1 MIPVSRRLRVTLA
14 CMLTCGCTYI
24 RSDIPKLL
32 LSLEAHVRSLAVG
45 YFHAAIVNNDLNA
58 VHDIITRQP
67 SLIDTPDP
75 VTGDTALH
83 AASRDKNTSSQILS
97 SLLQTSSHSVHTY
110 NKKGKPPLWLAVKNL
125 SIEKVEMLLRYG
137 ADPDTYAT
145 CNLETSLNTNLL
157 NSLQIPE
164 ATANTLNTYITTS
177 PIGYVCAKQITPGVR
192 FDQDQAPYEIT
203 YLLLQYGANPH
214 QQAIIYKE
222 HTVVQRI
229 PLIHMAVPFA
239 QLSDIILAF
248 NADPNATDMYGRN
261 ILHIMMLQTYATGG
275 RFLVSHVKTVLNF
288 ILNNVNVNHISYKN
302 ETPLT
307 LAIEKLSE
315 NAPYVTRGRSL
326 HNDLQNIYRDMR
338 DMLLQYGADP
348 YLPYSDTNAIT
359 LDNRLQQETQHKI
372 DFLPIEDMFDTIQ
385 RIENGASIQQEDA
398 DEEDIMYALSHGYY
412 DAAKDIF
419 SYLYNTY
426 RTSNRG
432 RLLLQKVP
440 ELFFIDALSE
450 KNKPQLRACIN
461 NIIQQLS
468 TDDMRYAIRYALSI
482 PRFQSLFTFIY
493 VLNTFTGY
501 LTQDDINRIKLNSKD
516 YSGPI
521 LKRIFDITFN
531 TTELPMQEQITQWIR
546 DMTLTPIEMQHALQ
560 NGKIDTSYTDSNGNT
575 YLHYLAY
582 APALPEFISMIAK
595 DVAYHVTNNEGE
607 IPCDIA
613 RKQNNTAYIQA
624 IQRIHNTSL

>member
-1 MIPVSRRLRVTLA
+1 
-14 CMLTCGCTYI
+14 
-24 RSDIPKLL
+24 
-32 LSLEAHVRSLAVG
+32 VG

-83 AASRDKNTSSQILS
+83 AASQNENTSSQILS
-97 SLLQTSSHSVHTY
+97 SLLQTSSHSVNTY
-110 NKKGKPPLWLAVKNL
+110 NKEGKPPLWLAVEKW
-125 SIEKVEMLLRYG
+125 SIEKVEMLLGYG

-145 CNLETSLNTNLL
+145 FNLEQSFNNTILS
-157 NSLQIPE
+157 SLQIPE
-164 ATANTLNTYITTS
+164 ATANTFNTYITTS
-177 PIGYVCAKQITPGVR
+177 PIGYVCATPGVR
-192 FDQDQAPYEIT
+192 LDQYHAPYEIT

-214 QQAIIYKE
+214 NQAIIYKE
-222 HTVVQRI
+222 HTVVHRI

-239 QLSDIILAF
+239 QLIDIMLAF
-248 NADPNATDMYGRN
+248 NADPNATDMHGRN
-261 ILHIMMLQTYATGG
+261 ILHIMILQTYETHGG
-275 RFLVSHVKTVLNF
+275 GFNIHYNKTVLNF
-288 ILNNVNVNHISYKN
+288 ILNNVNVNHISHEN

-372 DFLPIEDMFDTIQ
+372 DFPSIKDMFDPIE
-385 RIENGASIQQEDA
+385 RIENGTSIQHEDA

-419 SYLYNTY
+419 SYLYST
-426 RTSNRG
+426 RGTSNRG
-432 RLLLQKVP
+432 RLLLQTVP

-450 KNKPQLRACIN
+450 KNKPQLKAFIN

-468 TDDMRYAIRYALSI
+468 TDDMRYAIRYALST

-546 DMTLTPIEMQHALQ
+546 DMTLTPIEMHHALQ

-582 APALPEFISMIAK
+582 APALTEFMSIIAK
-595 DVAYHVTNNEGE
+595 HVSYNVTNNEGE
-607 IPCDIA
+607 TPCDIA
-613 RKQNNTAYIQA
+613 RKQNNTACIQA
-624 IQRIHNTSL
+624 IQKIHDTHHTA